1 MREEQLAFDPLSD
14 QQLLDPYPL
23 YERLR
28 EEAPI
33 FYSEQFDLWIVSR
46 YEDVT
51 RVVRDHETF
60 SSENAVRSSLEA
72 PPLPVQEELAKGFPI
87 RPTLTDSDEPLH
99 RRLRGLVNH
108 AFTRKRVNDLDPQLR
123 SSASELIDAF
133 HDEGKTDLIE
143 AFAWPFPLMGIGDML
158 GVPRAD
164 LGDLHRWSYDWL
176 QLIQATDP
184 VDDLVRY
191 ARSYV
196 SLQHYV
202 MSALEERQAERRD
215 DLMSALLDARFEDE
229 RPFTLEEA
237 MWVPLNLIIAGHVTV
252 TRAIAN
258 SVDLIIRTQGLQDE
272 LVRHP
277 DRLPDTIEEF
287 LRLESPAQGLFRTAT
302 RDVEIGGHHLPAG
315 SRLMVHYGSSNRD
328 PEVFE
333 DAPILDPER
342 SNLRVHLAFGRG
354 IHHCIGAPLARLEL
368 EVGLSSLL
376 ARLPGLSLVPDDAPV
391 RDTIFFARGF
401 KHFPMKWDVPGSQV

>member
-1 MREEQLAFDPLSD
+1 MDRQPVTFDPLSPE
-14 QQLLDPYPL
+14 QLVNPYPT
-23 YERLR
+23 YQRLR

-33 FYSEQFDLWIVSR
+33 FYAEQFDMWIVSR
-46 YEDVT
+46 YEDVVA
-51 RVVRDHETF
+51 VVKDHETF
-60 SSENAVRSSLEA
+60 SSQNAVRSSLEA
-72 PPLPVQEELAKGFPI
+72 PPLPVQEELAKGYPI

-99 RRLRGLVNH
+99 RRLRGLVNQ
-108 AFTRKRVNDLDPQLR
+108 AFTRKRVKDLEPQLR
-123 SSASELIDAF
+123 SSASELIDSF
-133 HDEGKTDLIE
+133 HDKGHTDLIE

-164 LGDLHRWSYDWL
+164 LSDLHRWSYDWL

-184 VDDLVRY
+184 VEDLVRY
-191 ARSYV
+191 AQSYV
-196 SLQHYV
+196 SLQRYV
-202 MSALEERQAERRD
+202 MGALEKRQDERRD

-229 RPFTLEEA
+229 SPFTLEEA

-258 SVDLIIRTQGLQDE
+258 SVDLIIRNQKQDE

-277 DRLPDTIEEF
+277 DRLPDTIEEL

-302 RDVEIGGHHLPAG
+302 RDVEIGGHSLPAG

-328 PEVFE
+328 SEVFE
-333 DAPILDPER
+333 DAATLDPER
-342 SNLRVHLAFGRG
+342 SNLRAHLAFGRG

-368 EVGLSSLL
+368 EVGLSHLL
-376 ARLPGLSLVPDDAPV
+376 TRLPSLSLVPDDPPA

-401 KHFPMKWDVPGSQV
+401 KHFPIKWDVSGARV